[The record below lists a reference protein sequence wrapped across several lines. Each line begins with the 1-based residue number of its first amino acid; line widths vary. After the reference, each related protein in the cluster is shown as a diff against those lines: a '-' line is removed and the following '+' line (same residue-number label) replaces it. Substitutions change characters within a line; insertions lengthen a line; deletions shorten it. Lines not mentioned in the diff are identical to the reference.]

1 MLEFRV
7 YFLQGG
13 SIIAADDIQAATDA
27 EAADAATQ
35 AIGSYPWARSLIP
48 DRIEVWQGQKFR
60 QSRPI
65 SQPVP
70 LPNNVRWDPAGIR
83 KGHTVSPDT

>member
-13 SIIAADDIQAATDA
+13 SIIAADVIEAATDT
-27 EAADAATQ
+27 EAADRATQ

-48 DRIEVWQGQKFR
+48 DWLEVWEGQKLR

-65 SQPVP
+65 SQQIPLSTKLRWKPVDSGK
-70 LPNNVRWDPAGIR
+70 R
-83 KGHTVSPDT
+83 HTFP